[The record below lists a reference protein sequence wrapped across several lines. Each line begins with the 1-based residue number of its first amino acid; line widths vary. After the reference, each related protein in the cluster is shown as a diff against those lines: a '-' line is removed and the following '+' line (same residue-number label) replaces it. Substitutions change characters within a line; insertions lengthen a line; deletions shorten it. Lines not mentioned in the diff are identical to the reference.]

1 MADKPAL
8 KVALVGYSF
17 MGRAH
22 SNAYQQVNRFFP
34 DCPYQV
40 ERAVLVG
47 RTAGPLR
54 EAGTTWGW
62 TETSTDFDAV
72 LERPDIDV
80 VDVATPNDSHYDLSM
95 RALKAGKHVLCEKPL
110 AMTAKEAREMAAAAR
125 TA

>member
-8 KVALVGYSF
+8 KVALIGYSF

-34 DCPYQV
+34 ECPYQM

-54 EAGTTWGW
+54 EAAKTWGW
-62 TETSTDFDAV
+62 AEMSTDVDAV
-72 LERPDIDV
+72 LARDDIDV
-80 VDVATPNDSHYDLSM
+80 VDVATPNDSHYELSM
-95 RALKAGKHVLCEKPL
+95 RALKAGK
-110 AMTAKEAREMAAAAR
+110 
-125 TA
+125 